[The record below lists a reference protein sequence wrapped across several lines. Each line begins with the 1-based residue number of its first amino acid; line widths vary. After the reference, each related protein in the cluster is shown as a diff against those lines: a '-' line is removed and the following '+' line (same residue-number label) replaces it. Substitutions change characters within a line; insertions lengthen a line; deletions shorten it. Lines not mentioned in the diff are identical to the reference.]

1 MIRYA
6 LACNSGHGFEGWFAS
21 SADYDRQREGEL
33 VQCPTCGS
41 SDISKELMA
50 PAVSTARKREER
62 SEKSTS
68 MVSAAVPAS
77 LDGVTREKLRQL
89 REMRDRILA
98 DSENVGPRFSEEAR
112 KIHYGE
118 AEQRGIHG
126 QASLEEAAE
135 LIEEGISVL
144 PIPDLPG
151 DRN

>member
-1 MIRYA
+1 VIRYA
-6 LACNSGHGFEGWFAS
+6 LICKTGHGFEGWFAS
-21 SADYDRQREGEL
+21 SADYDRQREGKL
-33 VQCPTCGS
+33 VQCPACGS
-41 SDISKELMA
+41 ADISKELMA
-50 PAVSTARKREER
+50 PAVATARKREER
-62 SEKSTS
+62 SEKATN
-68 MVSAAVPAS
+68 MVAASVPAT

-98 DSENVGPRFSEEAR
+98 DSENVGPRFGEEAR